1 MDNQERNREALVD
14 HIAEQDRILR
24 RRNEQI
30 ARQAKQIENQS
41 RNAEEDQRAIEAIEA
56 ERDEYRAMH
65 SEQIKTIARL
75 QKNPRPLTADD
86 ITDEM
91 VVRGAEAIRGIVA
104 DSLPVHGSHISR
116 ARTATKVLLAAL
128 TSPPSR
134 PEGAEELAEVLDRM
148 DPTAI
153 GGPLTAQEVI
163 ALADHLASR
172 GVRATGKDN

>member
-14 HIAEQDRILR
+14 HIAAQDRILR

-56 ERDEYRAMH
+56 DLADYQAMH
-65 SEQIKTIARL
+65 SEQMKTIARL

-91 VVRGAEAIRGIVA
+91 VQRGDQAWSALRNPENTFPRLIIETIIR
-104 DSLPVHGSHISR
+104 
-116 ARTATKVLLAAL
+116 AAL
-128 TSPPSR
+128 TPPPDR
-134 PEGAEELAEVLDRM
+134 PEGAEELEALIDRASLDGEDADNESLADYLAARLT
-148 DPTAI
+148 DPTVKE
-153 GGPLTAQEVI
+153 Q
-163 ALADHLASR
+163 S
-172 GVRATGKDN
+172 